1 MKNNPVI
8 LVVDD
13 QLQNITLLEALLVWQ
28 GYGII
33 PAQSGEEALEK
44 LARNQVDLV
53 LLDVVMPGMSGYEVL
68 MKLRD
73 NKKTRRIPVVMITSY
88 NENEARVKAFESG
101 CDDFISKP
109 FDKYELIARV
119 KSLLRIKF
127 LNDEVDEA
135 REFAENVINTVR
147 EPLISL
153 DKDLR
158 VVTANSSFYATFKV
172 SPESTIGNFIYD
184 LGDRQWD
191 IPKLRVLI
199 EDILPHDSVFN
210 GYEVEHDFQGI
221 GRKTILLNARQIYR
235 ENIGSHIILLAMEDI
250 TERKLAEKELQEKN
264 AELERFTYTVSH
276 DLKSPLITIQS
287 YAGMIQNDLEDGKL
301 ERAQG
306 DLKRIESAAAKM
318 TFLINDLLELSQVG
332 IMMND
337 PTPIDMNLLVID
349 CLAQLAGPLKQKLV
363 EVVLQPHLPKLLGDS
378 QRLTAVLQNL
388 IENTIK
394 YMGDQVTPR
403 IEIGTREDAKE
414 TVFFVSDNGVGID
427 PLHHETIFGL
437 FNKLDA
443 KSQGTGVGL
452 ALVKRIVE
460 VHGGRVWV
468 ESEGTGKGSTFCFTL
483 PSSDVSYEP

>member
-1 MKNNPVI
+1 MMKNKPVI

-13 QLQNITLLEALLVWQ
+13 QLNNILLLEGFLVRQ
-28 GYGII
+28 GYEII
-33 PAQSGEEALEK
+33 QAESGQEALDK
-44 LARNQVDLV
+44 LSENQIDLV
-53 LLDVVMPGMSGYEVL
+53 LLDVKMPGMSGFEVL
-68 MKLRD
+68 TKLRAD
-73 NKKTRRIPVVMITSY
+73 KKTQRIPVVMITAQI
-88 NENEARVKAFESG
+88 EKETRVQAYESG

-109 FDKYELIARV
+109 FEQYELLVRV

-127 LNDEVDEA
+127 LNDEVEEA
-135 REFAENVINTVR
+135 REFAESVINTVR

-158 VVTANSSFYATFKV
+158 MITANHSFYETFKV
-172 SPESTIGNFIYD
+172 SPEATIGNFIYD
-184 LGDRQWD
+184 LGDGQWD

-250 TERKLAEKELQEKN
+250 TERKLVEKELLDKN
-264 AELERFTYTVSH
+264 AELERFTYSVSH

-287 YAGMIQNDLEDGKL
+287 YAGMIQQDLEAGKYG
-301 ERAQG
+301 RAQD
-306 DLKRIESAAAKM
+306 DLKWIESAAAKM
-318 TFLINDLLELSQVG
+318 TFLINDLLELSQAG
-332 IMMND
+332 IMRND
-337 PTPIDMNLLVID
+337 PTPIDMNLLVTD

-363 EVVLQPHLPKLLGDS
+363 KVVLQTHLPKLFGDS
-378 QRLTAVLQNL
+378 QRLTVVLQNL
-388 IENTIK
+388 IENTTK

-414 TVFFVSDNGVGID
+414 TVFFVSDNGAGID
-427 PLHHETIFGL
+427 PIHHETIFGL

-483 PSSDVSYEP
+483 PSS